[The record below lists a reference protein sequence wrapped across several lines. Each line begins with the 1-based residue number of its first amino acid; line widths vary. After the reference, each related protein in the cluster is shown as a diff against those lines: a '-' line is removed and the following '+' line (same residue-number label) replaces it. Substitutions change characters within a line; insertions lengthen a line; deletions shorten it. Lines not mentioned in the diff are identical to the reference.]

1 MGIGIIELAILGG
14 VGFVVLIVLGVA
26 VIAAMSSKRKDQ

>member
-14 VGFVVLIVLGVA
+14 VGLVVLAVLAIAVVA
-26 VIAAMSSKRKDQ
+26 ALSKRKDH

>member
-14 VGFVVLIVLGVA
+14 VGLVILVVMAVA
-26 VIAAMSSKRKDQ
+26 VVAALSKRKDQ

>member
-14 VGFVVLIVLGVA
+14 VGLVVLVVMAVA
-26 VIAAMSSKRKDQ
+26 VIAALSKRKDQ